1 MNLRA
6 RGLLGRLV
14 ARVLESS
21 RAPDDEAMRIRDFR
35 VGRDDLLARCTRD
48 EIEANERAVDP
59 LGCAPAVP
67 FGHLNAAWQR
77 FAARLRVDDELWRFH
92 AHRTTRDGAAQI
104 RTGYVIVRDGEPG
117 EAMIASV
124 RALPPGTEAHRSS
137 SHCSQEAAATPARPM
152 VTLQ

>member
-1 MNLRA
+1 VNLRA

-21 RAPDDEAMRIRDFR
+21 RIPDDDAIRTQRFR
-35 VGRDDLLARCTRD
+35 VERDDLLARCTRD
-48 EIEANERAVDP
+48 EIESHERAVDP
-59 LGCAPAVP
+59 MGGAPAVP

-77 FAARLRVDDELWRFH
+77 FVARLRADDELWRFH
-92 AHRTTRDGAAQI
+92 AQRMARDGAAQI
-104 RTGYVIVRDGEPG
+104 RTGYVIVRDGRPG

-124 RALPPGTEAHRSS
+124 RTSPPRAAADRSS
-137 SHCSQEAAATPARPM
+137 PRCGQETAAAAAPPS